1 MKNLK
6 ELRNNK
12 LEIFNSQKSQYLG
25 LSSLLTVLTSI
36 LYISDKFIF
45 QKYMGKLNPLITV
58 PVIATLGFFSL
69 SFLVSKK
76 WLPNQK
82 EKNSKY
88 LLYSSIITV
97 ILASVMVLIDLNKIV
112 FSQNINILFPKSL
125 LFYPV
130 IGFVAEVIFHI
141 LPFTLLVLII
151 GYFLKK
157 LNKNKIIWFS
167 ILIVSLIEPIFQLA
181 NMDSGQQ
188 YSFWLFGYIGIH
200 ICLFN
205 LLQLYTLKRNG
216 FIAMYLLRMIYYLIW
231 HILWGYMRLNIL
243 F

>member
-1 MKNLK
+1 MKK
-6 ELRNNK
+6 KKVLRENK
-12 LEIFNSQKSQYLG
+12 LGISNRKKSQYLW
-25 LSSLLTVLTSI
+25 LSLLLTIFTSI

-58 PVIATLGFFSL
+58 PIIATLGFFSL
-69 SFLVSKK
+69 SFLVSKN
-76 WLPNQK
+76 WLSIHK

-88 LLYSSIITV
+88 LFYSSIVTV
-97 ILASVMVLIDLNKIV
+97 ILASVMVLFDLNTRV
-112 FSQNINILFPKSL
+112 FSENINILFPKSL
-125 LFYPV
+125 LFYPI

-167 ILIVSLIEPIFQLA
+167 ILIVSLIEPIFQIT

-200 ICLFN
+200 IWLFN
-205 LLQLYTLKRNG
+205 LLQLYTLKRDG

>member
-1 MKNLK
+1 MKNIE
-6 ELRNNK
+6 ELRNKK
-12 LEIFNSQKSQYLG
+12 LGIFNSQKSQYLW

-58 PVIATLGFFSL
+58 PIIATLGFFSL
-69 SFLVSKK
+69 SFLVSKN
-76 WLPNQK
+76 WLSEHK

-88 LLYSSIITV
+88 LFYSSIITI

-112 FSQNINILFPKSL
+112 FSENINILFPKSL

-130 IGFVAEVIFHI
+130 IGFVAEIIFHI
-141 LPFTLLVLII
+141 FPFTLLVLLIR
-151 GYFLKK
+151 YFLKK
-157 LNKNKIIWFS
+157 PNKNKIIWLS
-167 ILIVSLIEPIFQLA
+167 ILIVSLIEPIFHIV

-188 YSFWLFGYIGIH
+188 YSFWLLGYIGIH

-205 LLQLYTLKRNG
+205 LLQLYTLKNNG